1 MIHHNAL
8 YLCFI
13 VLIIVVS
20 LMFVSQTIFSEEY
33 KINNSISLNVKL
45 SNKEIN
51 PGEQQ
56 IIKFLLSDKSIDNKT
71 NSYAIINGNIIY
83 LTGMAQSFSL
93 NISNSKWYTYSWI
106 IDPQIQ
112 KFGTVLVG
120 IDLSY
125 NGSRV
130 NINNL
135 SFNIVKEKI

>member
-1 MIHHNAL
+1 
-8 YLCFI
+8 
-13 VLIIVVS
+13 
-20 LMFVSQTIFSEEY
+20 MFVSQTIFSEEY

>member
-1 MIHHNAL
+1 
-8 YLCFI
+8 
-13 VLIIVVS
+13 
-20 LMFVSQTIFSEEY
+20 MFVSQTVFSEEY